1 MKEKQIQINELVAY
15 CKQQVNPKKEP
26 STIVELRYQTP
37 GRTWSEIHDIA
48 RDVANQLPSARSVF
62 SAKAEPNGN
71 ITIFSRPC
79 KEFVQ
84 LSSWL
89 AKYAGY
95 ILEVDT
101 VSRLS
106 VSGKRSTYDV
116 TGAEYLCYK
125 PEECI
130 KILSLLRKYRSTGD
144 KICVSAKSDRYYGD
158 RFNSY
163 GEDRE
168 SEWSGS
174 VSNYLQF
181 SICTPSGREKKI
193 LRAICM

>member
-48 RDVANQLPSARSVF
+48 REVANQLPSARSVF

-84 LSSWL
+84 LSSWQ

-130 KILSLLRKYRSTGD
+130 KSFPFCASIDLPETKYVSL
-144 KICVSAKSDRYYGD
+144 
-158 RFNSY
+158 
-163 GEDRE
+163 
-168 SEWSGS
+168 
-174 VSNYLQF
+174 
-181 SICTPSGREKKI
+181 PSPIDITETALIHTEKTVKVNGVV
-193 LRAICM
+193 L